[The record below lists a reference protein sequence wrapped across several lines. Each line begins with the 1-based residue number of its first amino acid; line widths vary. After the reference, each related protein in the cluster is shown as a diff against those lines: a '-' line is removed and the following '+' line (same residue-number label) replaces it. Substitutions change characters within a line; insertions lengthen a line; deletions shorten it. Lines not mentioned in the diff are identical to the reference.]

1 MGGSMKDVDVFTV
14 RDLRE
19 RTGQLIRDAEEGRIS
34 VVTKHGRPVFVAA
47 PFDRLMVETGARTA
61 LAVHLFA
68 QGVLNLAQA
77 SRVADVSIEE
87 FLSVL
92 RDAGVAAV
100 DYPPEELDTEMEV
113 GI

>member
-1 MGGSMKDVDVFTV
+1 MKDVDVFTV

-34 VVTKHGRPVFVAA
+34 VVTKHGRPVFVAT

-61 LAVHLFA
+61 LAVHLLA

-77 SRVADVSIEE
+77 SRVADVSIED

-92 RDAGVAAV
+92 RDAGVDAV

-113 GI
+113 EI